1 MKQKAEY
8 KSAIRSRRLIKEAFT
23 ELMEEKEIDKIT
35 VTDIVKK
42 ADINRGTF
50 YAHYANIRSL
60 IEQIENDVL
69 MEGMGL
75 LKEFSYKTF
84 IQNPN
89 PILNKVNR
97 LLENEVKLYKKL
109 INNPDSEKFISKL
122 RELFIEYLFYQS
134 DIPDEIKNDKKFVL
148 RINFFAGGMI
158 NLYQLWLKEELD
170 YTLDQ
175 IREEII
181 DQTQAMLY
189 LLNLSN

>member
-50 YAHYANIRSL
+50 YAHYANTRSL

-97 LLENEVKLYKKL
+97 
-109 INNPDSEKFISKL
+109 
-122 RELFIEYLFYQS
+122 
-134 DIPDEIKNDKKFVL
+134 
-148 RINFFAGGMI
+148 
-158 NLYQLWLKEELD
+158 
-170 YTLDQ
+170 
-175 IREEII
+175 
-181 DQTQAMLY
+181 
-189 LLNLSN
+189 